1 MIKKTLLAMALSAS
15 IIAPAIACTGISLST
30 TANDHIHA
38 RTIEWG
44 ESGLN
49 SKLIVAPRDYMF
61 TSTMP
66 DQKHGLSWKS
76 KYGFV
81 GISVSDD
88 RFIGEGI
95 NEEGL
100 TAGLF
105 YFKGYGS
112 LKAYN
117 PKDRANSIADMDF
130 VRWMLSQFKT
140 VEEVKTAMKN
150 IDIVPVYIDEKGQPS
165 PTGHWRVTDKAGN
178 NIVIEI
184 MDGGQVHI
192 YDNEVGVLTN
202 SPTFPW
208 QVTNLNNYIHLQPGT
223 SAPTKFGDVEAKSFG
238 IGSGFLG
245 LPGDITPPSRFVR
258 AAFFVN
264 TAPESKNSQEA
275 VSQAFHI
282 LNNFDIPIGT
292 EFNAEYREH
301 IPNLP
306 SATQWTSVIDQGNG
320 ALYYT
325 TMHDSRIKKVDL
337 KKIDFNQKQEL
348 KRQLDNGSFTVEE
361 IRL

>member
-1 MIKKTLLAMALSAS
+1 MKKTLLALLLAANVMTPAS
-15 IIAPAIACTGISLST
+15 ACTGISLST
-30 TANDHIHA
+30 VSDQHVHA

-44 ESGLN
+44 ENDLN
-49 SKLIVAPRDYMF
+49 SKLVVSPRDHTF

-66 DQKHGLSWKS
+66 DQQKGLTWKS

-81 GISVSDD
+81 GISVSVDT
-88 RFIGEGI
+88 FIGEGV

-117 PKDRANSIADMDF
+117 PKDRANSITDMDF

-140 VEEVKTAMKN
+140 VDEVKTAMTS
-150 IDIVPVYIDEKGQPS
+150 IDIVPVYIDAKGQPS

-184 MDGGQVHI
+184 MDNGKVHI

-208 QVTNLNNYIHLQPGT
+208 QVTNLNNYINLHPGSST
-223 SAPTKFGDVEAKSFG
+223 PQKFGGVEAKSFG

-264 TAPESKNSQEA
+264 TAPESKTSQEA

-282 LNNFDIPIGT
+282 MNNFDIPIGT
-292 EFNAEYREH
+292 EFSEQYREH
-301 IPNLP
+301 MPDLP
-306 SATQWTSVIDQGNG
+306 SATQWTSVIDQANG
-320 ALYYT
+320 VFYYK
-325 TMHDSRIKKVDL
+325 TMNDSQIKKVDL
-337 KKIDFNQKQEL
+337 NKINFNNKEEL
-348 KRQLDNGSFTVEE
+348 TRPLDNGSFSVKEVN
-361 IRL
+361 I